1 MEWFKIL
8 LLVIC
13 GLGVINSIVRAS
25 GWQPKPIKNAGWWA
39 FYAVVDTLVFLG
51 IWFWL

>member
-8 LLVIC
+8 LLVIY
-13 GLGVINSIVRAS
+13 GIGVVEKIIQAS
-25 GWQPKPIKNAGWWA
+25 GWQSKPLSSGWYA
-39 FYAVVDTLVFLG
+39 FGAVTNTLIFLG

>member
-8 LLVIC
+8 LLVAY
-13 GLGVINSIVRAS
+13 GLGVISKIARAS
-25 GWQPKPIKNAGWWA
+25 GWEPEPIENKGWFA
-39 FYAVVDTLVFLG
+39 FGAVVGTLMFLG

>member
-8 LLVIC
+8 LLVIY
-13 GLGVINSIVRAS
+13 GLGVVFKIARAS
-25 GWQPKPIKNAGWWA
+25 GWQPKPIENVGWYA
-39 FYAVVDTLVFLG
+39 FGAVTSTLIFLG